1 MCVPDSEIPLCQ
13 TIEQHSIYL
22 LFYFIWPHG
31 LWDHSSPTRNHQ
43 PWNLINQEPGT
54 SALSSESMEFKPLY
68 IGEFWT
74 LYLL

>member
-13 TIEQHSIYL
+13 TIQQHSIYL
-22 LFYFIWPHG
+22 IFYFIWPHG
-31 LWDHSSPTRNHQ
+31 LWDHSSPTRNR
-43 PWNLINQEPGT
+43 T